1 MNIDG
6 MSSTYLEGQTRQ
18 PLLSVLLAG
27 QFHCQPKCSFN
38 CRLLRTSVGFILL
51 QQHISLDLHA
61 KQYG

>member
-18 PLLSVLLAG
+18 PLLSVLLS
-27 QFHCQPKCSFN
+27 QFTVSRKYSLN

-51 QQHISLDLHA
+51 QQHISLDLQA